1 MQLETAPETA
11 RLKQDTSAQSQQFDP
26 FSQPFIIG
34 DWQVDPTLN
43 QLQQTDGSLS
53 RHLEPRLAKLLCYL
67 AAHELEVV
75 ERDTLVSVLWPR
87 VIVNENSLTRAV
99 SELRKLL
106 TLESAPKRVYIETI
120 PKRGYRLCIPVR
132 ALSRDKRHLA
142 NSAELAW
149 PATLPSAVIA
159 GAGFAGK
166 LRESAVAAFCLAL
179 TIGVMLQFGRGTDS
193 DNLAMPSYQDQLVYS
208 SAQERLRDEVVL
220 SSVDQENM
228 EAGNSTEPVLAQD
241 ENRFAYIRYDHT
253 GSTIFLGEVEGEYEP
268 VPVFN
273 SRDILYN
280 LGWSPLENSLLF
292 ASKPALTTTALFD
305 RDMAEQAK
313 LYSFDLESFRLSQLV
328 EKAPTTQALTDAELS
343 LT

>member
-1 MQLETAPETA
+1 MHSETAPETA
-11 RLKQDTSAQSQQFDP
+11 SLEQETSVQSQLFDP
-26 FSQPFIIG
+26 FSQPFLIG
-34 DWQVDPTLN
+34 DWRVDPKLN
-43 QLQQTDGSLS
+43 QLQQTGGSIS

-106 TLESAPKRVYIETI
+106 TLDTNPKRVYIETI
-120 PKRGYRLCIPVR
+120 PKRGYRLCTPVTAPSQDKR
-132 ALSRDKRHLA
+132 QPADSVALS
-142 NSAELAW
+142 W
-149 PATLPSAVIA
+149 PAALPSAVIA
-159 GAGFAGK
+159 GTGLADK
-166 LRESAVAAFCLAL
+166 LRQSSVAAFCLAL
-179 TIGVMLQFGRGTDS
+179 TIGVMLQFGPENDS
-193 DNLAMPSYQDQLVYS
+193 DNFAMPGYYDQLVYS

-220 SSVDQENM
+220 SSVDQESM
-228 EAGNSTEPVLAQD
+228 ESGNSTEPVLAQD
-241 ENRFAYIRYDHT
+241 ENRFAYIHYDHT
-253 GSTIFLGEVEGEYEP
+253 GSTIFLGEVDGEYEP

-280 LGWSPLENSLLF
+280 LGWSPLENALLF

-305 RDMAEQAK
+305 RELAEQAK

-328 EKAPTTQALTDAELS
+328 EKAPTTQGLSDAELS

>member
-11 RLKQDTSAQSQQFDP
+11 RLEQDTSAQSQQFDP
-26 FSQPFIIG
+26 FSQPFLIG

-106 TLESAPKRVYIETI
+106 TLESDPKRVYIETI

-132 ALSRDKRHLA
+132 ALSREKRHLA
-142 NSAELAW
+142 NSAELTW

-179 TIGVMLQFGRGTDS
+179 TIGVILQFGHETGSDS
-193 DNLAMPSYQDQLVYS
+193 LAKPSYQDQLVYS

-305 RDMAEQAK
+305 RDMADQAK